1 MRSRG
6 KSSIISKHA
15 AERSIGDWDIDR
27 ERCVGREVVWQGTPI
42 TTWAQFHRIVKRPE
56 RALLERLDEFPN
68 SVLVAGCQRSGTTAV
83 ARMLMRAREVVDH
96 TFGHDDELD
105 AALLLAGYVERFTTG
120 KHCFQTTY
128 LNDRFHEYFDH
139 DDFRLIWILREPRAV
154 VYSMLHNWKRG
165 ALNRLFDASGS
176 RHIAPVEKGASI
188 LRRWF
193 GPSRL
198 DKACAS
204 YVAKTEQTF
213 ALRERLGARMLI
225 VDYEDLVARRI
236 STLRS
241 ICAFAEVNWEAWMAG
256 HFHGRSLRKRDAL
269 AAWQAARIDAACAAI
284 YTDARTL
291 RAARGFG
298 YG

>member
-1 MRSRG
+1 MS
-6 KSSIISKHA
+6 
-15 AERSIGDWDIDR
+15 
-27 ERCVGREVVWQGTPI
+27 REVVWQGTPI
-42 TTWAQFHRIVKRPE
+42 TTWAQFHRIVRRPDC
-56 RALLERLDEFPN
+56 ALLERLDEYPD

-83 ARMLMRAREVVDH
+83 ARMLKRARGLADYS
-96 TFGHDDELD
+96 FGHDDELD
-105 AALLLAGYVERFTTG
+105 GALLLAGYVDQFTTG

-128 LNDRFHEYFDH
+128 LNDHFHEYFEH
-139 DDFRLIWILREPRAV
+139 DGFRLVWILREPRAV

-165 ALNRLFDASGS
+165 ALNRLFDASGI
-176 RHIAPVEKGASI
+176 RRIDTVEKSRSI
-188 LRRWF
+188 LRRWL

-213 ALRERLGARMLI
+213 ALRERLGTRMLI

-236 STLRS
+236 ATLHS
-241 ICAFAEVNWEAWMAG
+241 ICHFAGVNWEPWMAG
-256 HFHGRSLRKRDAL
+256 HFHGRSLRKRDGL
-269 AAWQAARIDAACAAI
+269 AAWQAARIDAACAAV